1 MSLRRVKITLLC
13 EDSQHEVFV
22 RRFLKGMGWNTRE
35 IRVEKSPAATGS
47 AEQWVRETFPK
58 ELEVYRIRSHRAATG
73 LIAVIDADT
82 MDVQDRINEFKS
94 ACISQNVAFR
104 TNDDTVAIIVPRR
117 NIESWIYFLN
127 DQQANEEDVYPKLK
141 KQRECSSATK
151 KLVQACRTTGINL
164 DALPSL
170 LTACEEY
177 RSRISPLRA

>member
-1 MSLRRVKITLLC
+1 MSSRRVKITLLC
-13 EDSQHEVFV
+13 EDSQHEAFV

-94 ACISQNVAFR
+94 ACISQDVSFR
-104 TNDDTVAIIVPRR
+104 TDDDTVAIIVPKR

-127 DQQANEEDVYPKLK
+127 DQQANEENVYPKLK

-151 KLVQACRTTGINL
+151 KLVQACRTTGINQ

-170 LTACEEY
+170 QIACEEY
-177 RSRISPLRA
+177 RSRILPLRT